1 MVKSRDPGLNG
12 AEHRL
17 THQLQ
22 GKMHT
27 KPPTPHT
34 CTVDS
39 TSVAPPYLTPL
50 TATDSADGVSPAAAI
65 AGHTTLHSTT
75 MDTKHLQE
83 IQQL

>member
-1 MVKSRDPGLNG
+1 MALSTGS
-12 AEHRL
+12 L
-17 THQLQ
+17 TSYKDSCTPNHP
-22 GKMHT
+22 H
-27 KPPTPHT
+27 PTPHT

-50 TATDSADGVSPAAAI
+50 AATDSADGVSPAAAI